1 MLYVYNVGGKLAM
14 VPAMRK
20 HLCVSVFF
28 RDFSKV
34 IADTDI
40 VRSLKKRDFTW
51 IDLVKTVR

>member
-1 MLYVYNVGGKLAM
+1 MLYVYKIGGKSA
-14 VPAMRK
+14 VAPVMRK
-20 HLCVSVFF
+20 HSCVSVFL